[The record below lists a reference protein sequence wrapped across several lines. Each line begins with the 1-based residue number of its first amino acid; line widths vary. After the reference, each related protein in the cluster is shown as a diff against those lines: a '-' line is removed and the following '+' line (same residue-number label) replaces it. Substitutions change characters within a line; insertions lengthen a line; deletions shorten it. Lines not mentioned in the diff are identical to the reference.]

1 MDLNLFWFVT
11 LGVLLGGY
19 AILDG
24 FDLGVGILHLAARDD
39 RERRIFMNAI
49 GPLWDGNEVWLITF
63 GGALF
68 AAFPRA
74 YATGFSA
81 FYLAFVLLLV
91 ALILRAVAIEFRG
104 KRESPR
110 WRSFFD
116 FCFFGGSLL
125 ATLLFGVAVGNVVQ
139 GIPIGPDMEFSGTFV
154 GLLRPYPILVG
165 LLAVTMFAMHG
176 AIYLC
181 LKTDGELQQRVRV
194 WTWRAFW
201 CFLVLY
207 VATTVCS
214 LAAIPTATRNFAAH
228 PWLWAVVLLNV
239 LAIGNIPRAIRRG
252 RPLTAFLSSSCSIA
266 ALVFLF
272 GAALYPYLLVSSAGV
287 PQGTA
292 FNPAW
297 SLDIHNAASSQ
308 KTLRIMQ
315 IIALSGMPLVLIY
328 TAAIYWTFR
337 GKVRLG
343 KHSY

>member
-39 RERRIFMNAI
+39 RQRRIFMNAI

-68 AAFPRA
+68 AAFPHA

-91 ALILRAVAIEFRG
+91 ALILRAVAIEFRS
-104 KRESPR
+104 KRQSPR

-139 GIPIGPDMEFSGTFV
+139 GIPIGPDMEFAGGFAD
-154 GLLRPYPILVG
+154 LLRLYPILVG
-165 LLAVTMFAMHG
+165 LLTVAIFALHG
-176 AIYLC
+176 SIYLC
-181 LKTDGELQQRVRV
+181 LKTDGELQQRVRM

-201 CFLVLY
+201 CFLVVY
-207 VATTVCS
+207 VVVTVCS

-272 GAALYPYLLVSSAGV
+272 GAALYPYLLVSSAGA
-287 PQGTA
+287 PQGMA